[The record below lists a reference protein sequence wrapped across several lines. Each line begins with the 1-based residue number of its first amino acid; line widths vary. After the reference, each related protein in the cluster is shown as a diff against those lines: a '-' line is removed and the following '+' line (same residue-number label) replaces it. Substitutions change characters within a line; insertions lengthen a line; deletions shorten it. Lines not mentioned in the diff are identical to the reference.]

1 VACEACCQIEIFRY
15 LVGREPSHINS
26 HQHVH
31 MREPV
36 RSVALRLSKRLG
48 VPLRNLCPNVHYFM
62 SFYGQTNEGLPLP
75 AHIGLDRLIESLS
88 TLPKGLTVIACH
100 PGYVTDLKTMYQ
112 SERAEELRVLCDPR
126 LRAAIKT
133 LGIKLCSFDDWK
145 CLEKSSRSP
154 RPSLPRA
161 PMDSPLIGG

>member
-1 VACEACCQIEIFRY
+1 M
-15 LVGREPSHINS
+15 GKEPSHINS

-31 MREPV
+31 LREPL
-36 RSVALRLSKRLG
+36 RSIALELSERLG
-48 VPLRNLCPNVHYFM
+48 VPLRNLCPEVHYFM
-62 SFYGQTNEGLPLP
+62 KFYGQTDEGLPLLT
-75 AHIGLDRLIESLS
+75 HISLDWLIATLS
-88 TLPKGLTVIACH
+88 TLPQGLTVIPCH

-133 LGIKLCSFDDWK
+133 LGIKLCSFDDWR

-154 RPSLPRA
+154 RPSFPRA
-161 PMDSPLIGG
+161 PMGSTTHRRLRV